1 MWIVLIALN
10 VLGFATT
17 FMILIAPSLV
27 IIDLVLAA
35 MLLLAYLPM
44 GVLLIVWYGGKLGR
58 VGVWM
63 MVRILIV
70 VLLPI
75 AWILLLGDK
84 MLLLLDIIV
93 LVVELIYAYLLRD
106 ILVSRTRN
114 A

>member
-1 MWIVLIALN
+1 
-10 VLGFATT
+10 
-17 FMILIAPSLV
+17 MILIAPSLV

-58 VGVWM
+58 LGVWM

-84 MLLLLDIIV
+84 MLLMLDIIV